1 MNSQGTPG
9 GTPKNRSK
17 LLVLAAPLV
26 ISFWLRSAFAWI
38 DTIFASLLKDNQ
50 GAALG
55 DASIAAIGLTLP
67 LEFLLTACWVGASN
81 GLTAR
86 LAAAMG
92 EGSSEKVAQLKIA
105 ALKMISALA
114 IFFVGIAAVVWFT
127 SGLAELEPL
136 LAKQFRIYAT
146 VLMAGSAI
154 SSFWSILPDSL
165 VKAHHDTRATMWAGL
180 ASSLTNV
187 GLNTLFLFVFHWGI
201 FGIALSTVL
210 GRFAGLAYAHWRAIT
225 HEAKRMAD
233 PKQQVPG
240 RHRYPIRR
248 ILVLAIPSA
257 LGFVLLGME
266 SMSVNWILKGLPNA
280 TSALAAWSIFD
291 QSVRFLGMPIIAVGV
306 ALLPLVARL
315 QGEGRLEDVRSE
327 LHVGLRA
334 AAFYVGLFVLP
345 VALFA
350 GPAVVKALT
359 DSEVTESLA
368 QSTLLWMP
376 LAVAG
381 LAPFLLCRATF
392 DGLQQPT
399 PSLVAAAVRT
409 IGLVIPLVWI
419 GSRHHEAL
427 GLSPVAAACVAYVL
441 GATISGTAFFMFT
454 RRRCQEGLQG
464 SGATT
469 S

>member
-1 MNSQGTPG
+1 MR
-9 GTPKNRSK
+9 RSK

-38 DTIFASLLKDNQ
+38 DTIFASLLQDSQ
-50 GAALG
+50 GTALG

-92 EGSSEKVAQLKIA
+92 EGSSEKVTQLKIA
-105 ALKMISALA
+105 AVKIITVLA
-114 IFFVGIAAVVWFT
+114 VFFVGIAGVVWIT
-127 SGLAELEPL
+127 SSRAGLDPL
-136 LAKQFRIYAT
+136 LAQQFRIYAT

-187 GLNTLFLFVFHWGI
+187 ALNTLFLFVFHWGI

-210 GRFAGLAYAHWRAIT
+210 GRFAGLAYASWQARK
-225 HEAKRMAD
+225 HETKRMALPD
-233 PKQQVPG
+233 QQKPG
-240 RHRYPIRR
+240 LHRYPIRR
-248 ILVLAIPSA
+248 ILVLAVPSA

-266 SMSVNWILKGLPNA
+266 SMSVNWILKGLPNP

-291 QSVRFLGMPIIAVGV
+291 QSVRFLAMPIIAVGV

-315 QGEGRLEDVRSE
+315 QGEGRLEDVRME
-327 LHVGLRA
+327 LNAGLRA
-334 AAFYVGLFVLP
+334 AAFYVVLFVLP
-345 VALFA
+345 VALLA
-350 GPAVVKALT
+350 GPMVVRALT
-359 DSEVTESLA
+359 DTPVTEALA
-368 QSTLLWMP
+368 ESTLLWMP

-392 DGLQQPT
+392 DGLQQPK
-399 PSLVAAAVRT
+399 PPLIAAAVRT
-409 IGLVIPLVWI
+409 IGLVIPLVWL
-419 GSRHHEAL
+419 GSRHHEAV
-427 GLSPVAAACVAYVL
+427 GLSPVAAACAAYVV
-441 GATISGTAFFMFT
+441 GATLSGAAFFRFT
-454 RRRCQEGLQG
+454 RNRCRGGLV
-464 SGATT
+464 APTET
-469 S
+469 DP